1 MTTQDT
7 IDPVDVAIGGRVR
20 ERREARRMTQ
30 DGLAKAVGVTFQQV
44 QKYERGV
51 NRIAAARLIQMAAAL
66 ETAVADLVGE
76 TIDGDSAKVTR
87 IRSLCRRLSDAEL
100 DTLAAFLAATGANRP

>member
-1 MTTQDT
+1 MKNQDP

-20 ERREARRMTQ
+20 ARREAKRLTQ

-51 NRIAAARLIQMAAAL
+51 NRIATARLIQMAAAL
-66 ETAVADLVGE
+66 ETTVADLVGE
-76 TIDGDSAKVTR
+76 TIEGDSVKVTR
-87 IRSLCRRLSDAEL
+87 IRTLRRRLSDAEL
-100 DTLAAFLAATGANRP
+100 DALAAFLAATGANRP

>member
-1 MTTQDT
+1 MKTQEP

-20 ERREARRMTQ
+20 ERREAKRMTQ
-30 DGLAKAVGVTFQQV
+30 AGLASSVGVTFQQV

-66 ETAVADLVGE
+66 ETTVADLVGE
-76 TIDGDSAKVTR
+76 TIEGDTALVTR
-87 IRSLCRRLSDAEL
+87 IRTLARRLSPAEL
-100 DTLAAFLAATGANRP
+100 DALGGFLAAIGANRP